1 MENRTAS
8 GFGFRVGSNRGGS
21 QKERPS
27 LGIKQIPL
35 GGVRVGAWQDCRL
48 LDLGVF
54 RGYIGVIGVLGLYW
68 VIWGEWKIN
77 WKLHIGLYIYIYIYG
92 SSCCA

>member
-8 GFGFRVGSNRGGS
+8 GLGFRVGSNRGGS

-27 LGIKQIPL
+27 LGVKRIPL
-35 GGVRVGAWQDCRL
+35 GVVRVGAWQECRL
-48 LDLGVF
+48 QDLGVF
-54 RGYIGVIGVLGLYW
+54 RGYIGVIGLYW
-68 VIWGEWKIN
+68 AILGEWKIN
-77 WKLHIGLYIYIYIYG
+77 WKLHNGLYIYIYG